1 MNFVMIDNN
10 KMIRDIKF
18 LFDENMKRV
27 FDINFLNEKICVI
40 KIEVVLLF

>member
-1 MNFVMIDNN
+1 MIDNN
-10 KMIRDIKF
+10 KMIRNIKF
-18 LFDENMKRV
+18 LFDENMQRV

>member
-1 MNFVMIDNN
+1 MIDNN
-10 KMIRDIKF
+10 KMIRNIKF
-18 LFDENMKRV
+18 LFDENIQRV